1 MFMLIIHMHTFLH
14 LMNFL
19 RIMASHQSRV
29 FNEKYERMQEVQR
42 RKKERKRRG
51 KRRSVH
57 FVLNPNWC
65 NCLAVARW
73 SSHFL
78 LLGVVVVFSAPALG
92 LVCSAWGWEQ
102 ACVELDSHHKL
113 PKGCPNQGSRQFHHT
128 HKQAL
133 ELAEGGNFYFYQVE
147 LCQLKLE
154 EQKFEIQ
161 YFKQMQVINR
171 MHISYATLFEFFIWQ
186 ISLFDFLVFT
196 VTLLELHSSLYIYN
210 HGQNYWLIVL
220 HFLLITYT

>member
-1 MFMLIIHMHTFLH
+1 MFMLHTFLH

-29 FNEKYERMQEVQR
+29 FNEKYERMQR

-51 KRRSVH
+51 KIRSVP

-73 SSHFL
+73 RSRFL
-78 LLGVVVVFSAPALG
+78 LLGVAVVFSAPALG
-92 LVCSAWGWEQ
+92 LVCSTSGWEQ
-102 ACVELDSHHKL
+102 ACVELDSHHRL

-128 HKQAL
+128 HKQAQ

-161 YFKQMQVINR
+161 HFKRIKCKLKIKCIFHMQ
-171 MHISYATLFEFFIWQ
+171 
-186 ISLFDFLVFT
+186 D
-196 VTLLELHSSLYIYN
+196 
-210 HGQNYWLIVL
+210 
-220 HFLLITYT
+220 